1 MNYIELYLSG
11 MSIKQV
17 HKETG
22 IPLSNIRNWLCREGI
37 LRTRQEGI
45 VLAASQGRLS
55 HGRGVKRIFTDKW
68 KSNLSRATKDRWEG
82 KSKGF
87 SKKPSG
93 YIEIT
98 TGEHKGRSQH
108 VVIAEEKIGRK
119 LLACECVHHKDERRD
134 NNDPDNL
141 EVMTRSEHARL
152 HRLKAP
158 VQRTKIGQ
166 FKRRG
171 DKC

>member
-11 MSIKQV
+11 LSIPQV

-22 IPLSNIRNWLCREGI
+22 IPLSNIRNWLHREGI

-45 VLAASQGRLS
+45 MLAAVQGRMS
-55 HGRGVKRIFTDKW
+55 HGRGAKRIFTDRW
-68 KSNLSRATKDRWEG
+68 KLNLSRATKKRWEG

-98 TGEHKGRSQH
+98 TGEHKGRAHH

-119 LLACECVHHKDERRD
+119 LLACECVHHKDGRKD

-158 VQRTKIGQ
+158 IQRTNNGQ
-166 FKRRG
+166 FKRK
-171 DKC
+171 DYKC